1 MERVRR
7 LVRHVRTS
15 VHIELP
21 EEESGSTL
29 ESFFAGVC
37 WREDRLPDGRTTLR
51 RASM

>member
-29 ESFFAGVC
+29 ESFFAGVR